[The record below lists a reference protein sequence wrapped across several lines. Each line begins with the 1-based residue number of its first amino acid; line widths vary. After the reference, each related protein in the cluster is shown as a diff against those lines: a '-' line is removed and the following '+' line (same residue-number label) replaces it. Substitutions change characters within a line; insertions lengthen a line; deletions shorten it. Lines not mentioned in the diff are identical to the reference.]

1 MAIILLTICSQFI
14 HRQYGAGFIQ
24 DPSGSEF
31 GHPYL
36 LLEYIDRSK
45 GKMLSE
51 TLRDYRD
58 TDPRRVENL
67 TRGISRIMLSL
78 AKQTQPLSGSLR
90 FNNDLSITLANR
102 PLLCTSSILES
113 EGAPGILDKTY
124 KTCGHFID
132 DMLKFREEAF
142 SAQPNAVN
150 DEEDCHL
157 QMLHITMLRLLKSQF
172 VDSHSEGPF
181 VLQLT
186 DLHSSNIFV
195 DDDWNIVGIIDLE
208 FMCALPP
215 SMINVPYWLTVDNI
229 DDIAENMEA
238 YNRMH
243 KNFLDVLQDEEQK
256 ITLPHDVQLASTIQ
270 ESWTSYASWF
280 YRCLTSIN
288 SMAYC
293 LEDHLYEKFNFNVSR
308 GEEGQ
313 WMKLMSAFWPIDSKT
328 FVARKL
334 FEKAKYNEDV
344 ARHFEAKLDSK
355 SKAARISPPTASTTD
370 NIAPETMNIQRLSL
384 ARDCQP

>member
-1 MAIILLTICSQFI
+1 
-14 HRQYGAGFIQ
+14 
-24 DPSGSEF
+24 
-31 GHPYL
+31 
-36 LLEYIDRSK
+36 
-45 GKMLSE
+45 MLSE
-51 TLRDYRD
+51 TLRDYRE
-58 TDPRRVENL
+58 TDASRVENL

-78 AKQTQPLSGSLR
+78 AKKAQSSIGSLR
-90 FNNDLSITLANR
+90 FNDDTSVTLANR

-113 EGAPGILDKTY
+113 EGAPKILDQTY

-195 DDDWNIVGIIDLE
+195 DDDWNIIAIIDLE

-229 DDIAENMEA
+229 DDIAENMDV
-238 YNRMH
+238 YNKMH
-243 KNFLDVLQDEEQK
+243 KTFLGVLQSEEQNANLQSY
-256 ITLPHDVQLASTIQ
+256 IQLASAIQ
-270 ESWTSYASWF
+270 ESWTSYSSWF
-280 YRCLTSIN
+280 YRSLTSIN
-288 SMAYC
+288 GMAYC
-293 LEDHLYEKFNFNVSR
+293 LEDHLYEKFNFNISR
-308 GEEGQ
+308 EEEDQ
-313 WMKLMSAFWPIDSKT
+313 WMKLMSAFWPSDSKK
-328 FVARKL
+328 FVERKL
-334 FEKAKYNEDV
+334 REKAKYNEDV
-344 ARHFEAKLDSK
+344 ARHFEKKLGAT
-355 SKAARISPPTASTTD
+355 SKADRISSPVGFTND
-370 NIAPETMNIQRLSL
+370 
-384 ARDCQP
+384 D